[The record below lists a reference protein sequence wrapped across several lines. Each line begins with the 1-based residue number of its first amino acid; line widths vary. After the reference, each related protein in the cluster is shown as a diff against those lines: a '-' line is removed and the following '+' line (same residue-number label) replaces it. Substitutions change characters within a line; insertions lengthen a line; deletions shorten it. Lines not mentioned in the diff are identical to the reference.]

1 MQAESAIEVIVAPVG
16 GGGLLAGACLAA
28 HGVKSAIKVY
38 GCEPAHALDARL
50 SLQQGYVVQPESA
63 DTMAEGLRTSL
74 GECTFGVLR
83 DHVEE
88 IFVVEEEIV
97 SAMKMAFQRLQHVLE
112 PSSAVALAPILRGES
127 VLANKRVGVILS
139 GGNISLPDFFSLLNQ
154 FS

>member
-1 MQAESAIEVIVAPVG
+1 VQAESALEVIVAPVG